1 MAAVQEVKVPD
12 IGDFKDVEII
22 EVNVAPGDEVHE
34 EDPLVTLESDKA
46 SMEVPSPLA
55 GKVKEVKVKSGDR
68 VSEGDLIVLMEA
80 GEGKSKVEPPSPE
93 GVQES
98 DAHPIEG
105 PKEEPAPTAAAAPR
119 PDGEGEAKDFSGVHA
134 SPSVRR
140 LARELGVDLGQIKG
154 SGEKGRITKD
164 DVKAH
169 IKGAAPVAAVA
180 PAAGAGIPEIPPVD
194 FAKFGEI
201 EEVPLSRIKK
211 ISGPHLHRAWLNV
224 PQVTHHD
231 EADITELDAY
241 RKELDAAAK
250 EQGYRVTLLAF
261 LIKAAVSALKKFPE
275 VNSSLAPDKEHLI
288 LKKYGHMGIAVDTP
302 GGLVVPV
309 LRDVDKKGIEAIS
322 RELAET
328 SKKAREGKLSSAE
341 LQGASFTI
349 SSLGGIG
356 GTGFT
361 PLVNAPEVAIL
372 GVVRARMAP
381 VWDGAQFAPRL
392 MLPVALSYDHRVV
405 DGALAARFTRHL
417 CHVLEDVRRLVL

>member
-12 IGDFKDVEII
+12 IGDFKDVEIV
-22 EVNVAPGDEVHE
+22 EVIAKAGDEVQE
-34 EDPLVTLESDKA
+34 EDPLITLELDKA
-46 SMEVPSPLA
+46 SMEVPAPFA
-55 GKVKEVKVKSGDR
+55 GKVKEVKVKAGER
-68 VSEGDLIVLMEA
+68 VSEGDLILLLEA
-80 GEGKSKVEPPSPE
+80 GDGKSPVQPPSPE

-98 DAHPIEG
+98 DAHPIEA
-105 PKEEPAPTAAAAPR
+105 PKPEETAAASPPKA
-119 PDGEGEAKDFSGVHA
+119 DGDGRETAGVHA

-140 LARELGVDLGQIKG
+140 LARELGVDLEKLEGT
-154 SGEKGRITKD
+154 GEKGRITKD

-169 IKGAAPVAAVA
+169 LGGGAAPAAA
-180 PAAGAGIPEIPPVD
+180 GGAGIPEIPAVD
-194 FAKFGEI
+194 FSKFGEI
-201 EEVPLSRIKK
+201 ETVPLSRIKK

-224 PQVTHHD
+224 PQVTQAD
-231 EADITELDAY
+231 EADITELEAY

-250 EQGYRVTLLAF
+250 EEGYRVTLLAF
-261 LIKAAVSALKKFPE
+261 LIKAAVSALRKYPD
-275 VNSSLAPDKEHLI
+275 VNASLAPDKENLI
-288 LKKYGHMGIAVDTP
+288 RKKYVHMGIAVDTP
-302 GGLVVPV
+302 GGLMVPV
-309 LRDVDKKGIEAIS
+309 LRDVDRKGVDQLS
-322 RELAET
+322 HELGEV
-328 SKKAREGKLSSAE
+328 SKKARDGKLGAAD

-372 GVVRARMAP
+372 GVVRAKMAP
-381 VWDGAQFAPRL
+381 VWDGSAFQPRL